1 TSGVVDES
9 VQTMPPT
16 STPSSLDKPVKNP
29 VRCARPRDSPPDFTV
44 GGVSDSLQLPSRHSD
59 DVRSHLGFGDDDDD
73 SSPSLAQ
80 RRAFA
85 EAGAP
90 ICLLQPPDPYD
101 FYDDPEKG
109 EHTGF
114 EPWPADD
121 QEVYDEF
128 ENDDIGGNLDDYAVP
143 LLPGPEEPDVVLP
156 DLPVS
161 ERPELRPIQDL
172 CNDFS
177 QLFRNKI
184 GFCPLVNHDIKT
196 TDEKPVAQR
205 PRRVPHKW
213 QADIR
218 GQINDMLREGII
230 RPSTSAWRSPCVYVK
245 KKTGGVRICVDY
257 RELNRRSQMSAYPL
271 PRPDFVQ
278 DDLKGAR
285 FFTSLD
291 LKSGY
296 WQVPVSA
303 ADVAKTAFCP
313 GNGFP
318 LYEFVRMPFGLH
330 DAPATFQKLMEDIL
344 GDLPFVKIY
353 LDDIL
358 IFSADMETHV
368 RHLRVVFE
376 RLSAANITLG
386 ASKCDFAMEEIAYL
400 GHIYDKYGMRPDPDR
415 VRCISEWPLPE
426 TVRD

>member
-1 TSGVVDES
+1 
-9 VQTMPPT
+9 
-16 STPSSLDKPVKNP
+16 
-29 VRCARPRDSPPDFTV
+29 
-44 GGVSDSLQLPSRHSD
+44 
-59 DVRSHLGFGDDDDD
+59 
-73 SSPSLAQ
+73 
-80 RRAFA
+80 
-85 EAGAP
+85 
-90 ICLLQPPDPYD
+90 
-101 FYDDPEKG
+101 
-109 EHTGF
+109 
-114 EPWPADD
+114 
-121 QEVYDEF
+121 
-128 ENDDIGGNLDDYAVP
+128 
-143 LLPGPEEPDVVLP
+143 
-156 DLPVS
+156 
-161 ERPELRPIQDL
+161 
-172 CNDFS
+172 
-177 QLFRNKI
+177 
-184 GFCPLVNHDIKT
+184 
-196 TDEKPVAQR
+196 
-205 PRRVPHKW
+205 
-213 QADIR
+213 
-218 GQINDMLREGII
+218 EGII

-344 GDLPFVKIY
+344 
-353 LDDIL
+353 
-358 IFSADMETHV
+358 ADMETHV

-415 VRCISEWPLPE
+415 
-426 TVRD
+426 